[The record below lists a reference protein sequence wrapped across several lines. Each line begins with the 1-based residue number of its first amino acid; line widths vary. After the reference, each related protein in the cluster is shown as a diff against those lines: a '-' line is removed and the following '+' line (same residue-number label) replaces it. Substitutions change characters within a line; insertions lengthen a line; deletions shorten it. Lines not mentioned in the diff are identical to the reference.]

1 MRSIATC
8 ADARRC
14 ARDGDAIPARA
25 PVLGAEDGLRRELAL
40 FDRVAAGAIR
50 SGALFWR
57 SERAIVAPRSAER
70 QSGFAHAAEAMARR
84 GWPVVLRSTGGDVA
98 PQAAGILSVAFS
110 FRAEPS
116 PDFGINAAYRLLCGA
131 LIEALARLGV
141 DACCGKVPG
150 ALCDGDFNLVV
161 DGRKLAGTAQR
172 WRRLG
177 GADRGS
183 VAILAEAAIFV
194 DADLATLVGAA
205 NEFYHRL
212 GIPRRIAAER
222 HVTVAQL
229 LPALTLETGME
240 SLINRLAGEI
250 AAALPQAGSADAPGP
265 PQWLGAPT

>member
-8 ADARRC
+8 ADARRG
-14 ARDGDAIPARA
+14 AVPARA
-25 PVLGAEDGLRRELAL
+25 PVLGAEAGLRRELAL

-50 SGALFWR
+50 SGAVFWR
-57 SERAIVAPRSAER
+57 SERAIIAPRSAER
-70 QSGFAHAAEAMARR
+70 QSGFGEAAEAMARR
-84 GWPVVLRSTGGDVA
+84 DWPVVLRATGGDVV
-98 PQAAGILSVAFS
+98 PQSVGLLNIAIS

-116 PDFGINAAYRLLCGA
+116 PDFGINAAYRLLCGP

-183 VAILAEAAIFV
+183 VAILAEAAILV
-194 DADLATLVGAA
+194 DADLATLVGVA

-212 GIPRRIAAER
+212 GVPRRIEAER

-229 LPALTLETGME
+229 LPALTLEMGVE
-240 SLINRLAGEI
+240 SLMNRLAGEI
-250 AAALPQAGSADAPGP
+250 AAALPQAGSADAA
-265 PQWLGAPT
+265 GAP

>member
-1 MRSIATC
+1 
-8 ADARRC
+8 
-14 ARDGDAIPARA
+14 
-25 PVLGAEDGLRRELAL
+25 VLGAEAGLRRELAL

-50 SGALFWR
+50 SGAVFWR
-57 SERAIVAPRSAER
+57 SERAIIAPRSAER
-70 QSGFAHAAEAMARR
+70 QSGFGEAAEAMARR
-84 GWPVVLRSTGGDVA
+84 DWPVVLRATGGDVV
-98 PQAAGILSVAFS
+98 PQSVGLLNIAIS

-116 PDFGINAAYRLLCGA
+116 PDFGINAAYRLLCGP

-183 VAILAEAAIFV
+183 VAILAEAAILV
-194 DADLATLVGAA
+194 DADLATLVGVA

-212 GIPRRIAAER
+212 GVPRRIEAER

-229 LPALTLETGME
+229 LPALTLEMGVE
-240 SLINRLAGEI
+240 SLMNRLAGEI
-250 AAALPQAGSADAPGP
+250 AAALPQAGSADAA
-265 PQWLGAPT
+265 GAP

>member
-1 MRSIATC
+1 M
-8 ADARRC
+8 
-14 ARDGDAIPARA
+14 
-25 PVLGAEDGLRRELAL
+25 LGAEAGLRRELAL

-50 SGALFWR
+50 SGAVFWR
-57 SERAIVAPRSAER
+57 SERAIIAPRSAER
-70 QSGFAHAAEAMARR
+70 QSGFGEAAEAMARR
-84 GWPVVLRSTGGDVA
+84 DWPVVLRATGGDVV
-98 PQAAGILSVAFS
+98 PQSVGLLNIAIS

-116 PDFGINAAYRLLCGA
+116 PDFGINAAYRLLCGP

-183 VAILAEAAIFV
+183 VAILAEAAILV
-194 DADLATLVGAA
+194 DADLATLVGVA

-212 GIPRRIAAER
+212 GVPRRIEAER

-229 LPALTLETGME
+229 LPALTLEMGVE
-240 SLINRLAGEI
+240 SLMNRLAGEI
-250 AAALPQAGSADAPGP
+250 AAALPQAGSADAA
-265 PQWLGAPT
+265 GAP

>member
-1 MRSIATC
+1 M
-8 ADARRC
+8 
-14 ARDGDAIPARA
+14 
-25 PVLGAEDGLRRELAL
+25 LGAEAGLRRELAL
-40 FDRVAAGAIR
+40 FDRVAAGAIS
-50 SGALFWR
+50 SGAVFWR

-70 QSGFAHAAEAMARR
+70 QSGFPQAAEAMARR
-84 GWPVVLRSTGGDVA
+84 GWPVVLRSTGGDVV
-98 PQAAGILSVAFS
+98 PQSAGILNIAFS
-110 FRAEPS
+110 FRAAPS
-116 PDFGINAAYRLLCGA
+116 PDFGINAAYRLLCGP

-183 VAILAEAAIFV
+183 VAILAEAAILV

-229 LPALTLETGME
+229 LPALTLETGTE